1 MHRAVWPAMGG
12 YFFDTLVKGAVSA
25 EDQARLAKHFDV
37 WVRAQGPLPTIRVG
51 NQPYGVLPVT
61 SLNDWRFS
69 PKDAEGAV
77 TLVTLR
83 LPSDVS
89 CIEQAV
95 ELVTRHCLAGH
106 ITTRTIR
113 FRLQVVLSEAL
124 ANAILRGNRESLDKW
139 VDVRAELHEDV
150 IRVHVTDEGP
160 GFDPESVPEP
170 IRPEQLDEAGG
181 RGLFLIR
188 KLVDAVQ
195 FNEQGNSICMIL
207 RRP

>member
-1 MHRAVWPAMGG
+1 MTSPLRLCVRRSPA
-12 YFFDTLVKGAVSA
+12 
-25 EDQARLAKHFDV
+25 
-37 WVRAQGPLPTIRVG
+37 P
-51 NQPYGVLPVT
+51 
-61 SLNDWRFS
+61 
-69 PKDAEGAV
+69 DAEGAA

-83 LPSDVS
+83 LPSDVT
-89 CIEQAV
+89 CIEEAV

-106 ITTRTIR
+106 PATRTIR

-124 ANAILRGNRESLDKW
+124 ANAILRGNREALDKW
-139 VDVRAELHEDV
+139 VEVRAELRDDL

-160 GFDPESVPEP
+160 GFDPSSVPEP
-170 IRPEQLDEAGG
+170 VEPEQLDEAGG

-207 RRP
+207 RRH

>member
-1 MHRAVWPAMGG
+1 MTSP
-12 YFFDTLVKGAVSA
+12 L
-25 EDQARLAKHFDV
+25 RLC
-37 WVRAQGPLPTIRVG
+37 VRRSTAP
-51 NQPYGVLPVT
+51 
-61 SLNDWRFS
+61 
-69 PKDAEGAV
+69 DAEGAA

-83 LPSDVS
+83 LPSDVT
-89 CIEQAV
+89 CIEEAV

-106 ITTRTIR
+106 SATKTIR

-124 ANAILRGNRESLDKW
+124 ANAILRGNRESVDKW
-139 VDVRAELHEDV
+139 VHVRAELHQDV

-160 GFDPESVPEP
+160 GFDPSAVPEP

-195 FNEQGNSICMIL
+195 FNERGNSICMIL
-207 RRP
+207 RRH